1 MQIWYR
7 NQIFPLVLYAY
18 QLDSAGGEVPVKE
31 LDAKVGVKR
40 LHSTLYLGELSTE
53 DNGKAEFEF
62 PNDVPGDSIGKLV
75 VQALVFEHDDFGT
88 VHGQSEINWGTIV
101 DYSIKGNGR
110 SLFGDE
116 APLWMIIG
124 VVIVLGGAWYH
135 FFLAVSKVL
144 KMRKLGQVEN
154 IDT

>member
-1 MQIWYR
+1 M
-7 NQIFPLVLYAY
+7 
-18 QLDSAGGEVPVKE
+18 
-31 LDAKVGVKR
+31 
-40 LHSTLYLGELSTE
+40 
-53 DNGKAEFEF
+53 
-62 PNDVPGDSIGKLV
+62 
-75 VQALVFEHDDFGT
+75 FEHDDFGT

-144 KMRKLGQVEN
+144 KMRKLGQIEK